1 MTGSAREAKRYSLKL
16 LACRGR
22 SEQELRERLARKGF
36 EKTVIESVTHDL
48 KKSGFIDDVQLAV
61 NLKRQAREG
70 RLLGRR
76 AARIFLLKRGLSREV
91 VDNVFDD
98 DQDDELDSLQLL
110 LEKKTG
116 LADDRQTPAGRRR
129 LWNFLVRKG
138 YSTDAIRRAIQEI
151 DFDEEAL

>member
-36 EKTVIESVTHDL
+36 EEAVVESVTQAL
-48 KKSGFIDDVQLAV
+48 KESGFIDDAQLAV
-61 NLKRQAREG
+61 SLKRQAREG
-70 RLLGRR
+70 RLLGHH

-91 VDNVFDD
+91 VDEVLDNDP
-98 DQDDELDSLQLL
+98 DDELHSLRLL
-110 LEKKTG
+110 LEKKKG
-116 LADDRQTPAGRRR
+116 LADDRQTPAARQK

-138 YSTDAIRRAIQEI
+138 YSTETIRRAMKEF
-151 DFDEEAL
+151 DFDEEAS